1 MGKTRVSAVR
11 AVALLLN
18 KMEET
23 QIHTA
28 VKEAVNVQINEATI
42 DTQKL
47 IQDASHKVGDLIKQI
62 EDKIALIPPTPQ
74 AAQISPSPHT
84 YASALINP
92 PPHANPKL
100 AACKGIKARQ
110 FALTGLKDSAISHLN
125 PSQLKTLTNK
135 IITDLGHTTGKIR
148 SITNMR
154 TNGIILEADC
164 DVTAKWLSSEEN
176 QKKICEKTLVTV
188 FNKSKKMYQV
198 FLVQI

>member
-28 VKEAVNVQINEATI
+28 VKEAVNIQINEATI

-47 IQDASHKVGDLIKQI
+47 IQDAIHKVSNLIKQI

-74 AAQISPSPHT
+74 AAQISPLPHT
-84 YASALINP
+84 YTSALINP

-100 AACKGIKARQ
+100 AACEGIKARQ
-110 FALTGLKDSAISHLN
+110 FALTGLKDSAISRLN

-135 IITDLGHTTGKIR
+135 IIIDLGLLRFRNHVN
-148 SITNMR
+148 SIAVSEHHHHHNSNSETLQLSF
-154 TNGIILEADC
+154 IIIIPLR
-164 DVTAKWLSSEEN
+164 
-176 QKKICEKTLVTV
+176 
-188 FNKSKKMYQV
+188 
-198 FLVQI
+198 